1 MLELNERTIQISR
14 VFEAK
19 SLDKDFGTMKIAS
32 NDNVRLG
39 CCKIS
44 ARLGTLIIGCVAAIA
59 HLIWMLIAILQQKT
73 QIFKATS
80 EQPTG
85 YYTEQIF
92 GTLIAFAV
100 VGALLGILLIIS
112 VIGRKGVLKTLA
124 YPWIPITAILLLTFY
139 ILELLGRGRK
149 IHYWNDYYESGQ
161 MTTTLI
167 IMTIIQSIAAAVGF
181 SIFSRIVWT
190 FIKTDYKNST
200 DPDQA

>member
-1 MLELNERTIQISR
+1 
-14 VFEAK
+14 
-19 SLDKDFGTMKIAS
+19 MKIAS